1 MKKIKYTALLLPL
14 FILCGCAAPLEI
26 NRFQPAPGQPELAV
40 TRKANEDHL
49 RYADADYIVT
59 ASLFEARNVFVLSLQ
74 INNQTDTRIN
84 AQDYSIALCDGRDLK
99 PLLQFSREDI
109 INFKL
114 AYESGQPV
122 KTGEPAVDAALTT
135 VLKLFQPSSRTETLK
150 SLGQAIEDYFSFRPL
165 YPRETREGILCYHAD
180 FRLEYPLSLLVKIKD
195 KTIAFKWL
203 PARSEGPKT

>member
-1 MKKIKYTALLLPL
+1 MQKIKYAALLLPL
-14 FILCGCAAPLEI
+14 LILCGCTAPLEI
-26 NRFQPAPGQPELAV
+26 HRFQPAPGQPDLTV
-40 TRKANEDHL
+40 ITKANEDHL
-49 RYADADYIVT
+49 RYADPDYVVT
-59 ASLFEARNVFVLSLQ
+59 AALFEAQNVFVLSLE
-74 INNQTDTRIN
+74 INNQTDSRIN
-84 AQDYSIALCDGRDLK
+84 AQDYSVALCDGRDLK

-114 AYESGQPV
+114 AYESGQPI

-180 FRLEYPLSLLVKIKD
+180 FRLEYPLSLVVRIKD
-195 KTIAFKWL
+195 KTIVLKWL
-203 PARSEGPKT
+203 SAKGKGQKT